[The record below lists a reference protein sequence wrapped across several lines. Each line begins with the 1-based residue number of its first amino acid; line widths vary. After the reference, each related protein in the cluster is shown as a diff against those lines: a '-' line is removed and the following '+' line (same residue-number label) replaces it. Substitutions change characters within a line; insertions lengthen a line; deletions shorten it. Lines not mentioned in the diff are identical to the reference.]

1 MKTKEELAVEARKIV
16 GDTAS
21 DEDLNK
27 AMEELAKAEKDL
39 DGGEPAEPTE
49 VDELEKALGESES
62 AMEDLFKSDGEAGV
76 EGAAAAAAGDAGNLE
91 ALDKSEGDLVFEGEE
106 MTDAEIHEEMVKASE
121 EFIDLRKSV
130 EAGTEGIEAK
140 IDKLQKSISLL
151 STVVFKQAAVVGKL
165 TKSVQDT
172 AADAAKKPVGQSKTV
187 LGKGADAGAEEP
199 MEKSRTEIQAE
210 LKKAVED
217 ETIKADALSRFSIRG
232 SAGLTAQ
239 EKKIIGLEE
248 PAAA

>member
-1 MKTKEELAVEARKIV
+1 MKTKEELAAEAKKIV
-16 GDTAS
+16 GPTAS
-21 DEDLNK
+21 EEDLNK
-27 AMEELAKAEKDL
+27 AMDDLIKAEKEL

-49 VDELEKALGESES
+49 VDELEKALEESES
-62 AMEDLFKSDGEAGV
+62 AMGDLFKSDGEAGDRA
-76 EGAAAAAAGDAGNLE
+76 GFGAAGDDKLE
-91 ALDKSEGDLVFEGEE
+91 GLDKSELDLDLDGEG
-106 MTDAEIHEEMVKASE
+106 MTDDEIHAEMVKASE

-130 EAGTEGIEAK
+130 EAGNEGIEAK
-140 IDKLQKSISLL
+140 IDLLQKSIALL

-172 AADAAKKPVGQSKTV
+172 VAEAGKKPVGQSKTV
-187 LGKGADAGAEEP
+187 LGKGDGGGAAEP

-210 LKKAVED
+210 LKKAIED
-217 ETIKADALSRFSIRG
+217 ETIKADALSRFAIRG
-232 SAGLTAQ
+232 KAGLTAP

>member
-1 MKTKEELAVEARKIV
+1 MKTDAELAEEARKIV
-16 GDTAS
+16 GATAS
-21 DEDLNK
+21 DDDLKK
-27 AMEELAKAEKDL
+27 AMDDLVKAEKDL

-49 VDELEKALGESES
+49 VDLLEKALGESED
-62 AMEDLFKSDGEAGV
+62 AMENLFKSDGEAGDDA
-76 EGAAAAAAGDAGNLE
+76 GAGAAGDDDMEGLG
-91 ALDKSEGDLVFEGEE
+91 KSELDLGGEG
-106 MTDAEIHEEMVKASE
+106 MTDDEIHEEMVKASE

-130 EAGTEGIEAK
+130 EAGTEGIAAK
-140 IDKLQKSISLL
+140 LDLLQKSIVLL

-172 AADAAKKPVGQSKTV
+172 VAEAGKKPVGQSKTV
-187 LGKGADAGAEEP
+187 LGKGAGGGAEEP

-210 LKKAVED
+210 LKKAVE
-217 ETIKADALSRFSIRG
+217 EGTIKADALSRFSIRNI
-232 SAGLTAQ
+232 AGLTAP